1 MTYAL
6 RAGVKKQGDRSHTRG
21 ARGRG
26 PPGDGVRD
34 LGGILVGCPGK
45 SRESE
50 SRSSARLPLWLPP
63 RWSYALT
70 VQDRDATPDDELE
83 ASLARYTASA
93 AEWARVQAES
103 GPSIIAAVRDYLAA
117 LPVEGES
124 LDRAQSTG
132 PDDQGALVAL
142 GNLAERSRGLGE
154 LAQIQ
159 SLALL
164 AAVVRWFS
172 SESGRSE
179 AEILDTL
186 ESPFREGEDET
197 LAAIQQVEQSL
208 HDSAHDKGE

>member
-6 RAGVKKQGDRSHTRG
+6 RAGVKKQGDRS
-21 ARGRG
+21 
-26 PPGDGVRD
+26 RD

-103 GPSIIAAVRDYLAA
+103 GPSIIAAV
-117 LPVEGES
+117 
-124 LDRAQSTG
+124 
-132 PDDQGALVAL
+132 
-142 GNLAERSRGLGE
+142 
-154 LAQIQ
+154 
-159 SLALL
+159 
-164 AAVVRWFS
+164 
-172 SESGRSE
+172 
-179 AEILDTL
+179 
-186 ESPFREGEDET
+186 
-197 LAAIQQVEQSL
+197 
-208 HDSAHDKGE
+208 